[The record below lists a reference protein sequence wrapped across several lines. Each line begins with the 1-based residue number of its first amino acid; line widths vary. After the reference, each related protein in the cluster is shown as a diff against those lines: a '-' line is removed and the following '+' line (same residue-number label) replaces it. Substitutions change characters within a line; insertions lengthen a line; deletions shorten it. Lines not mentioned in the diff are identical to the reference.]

1 MSLSSEELVPVNQI
15 RKIYLDEVMERM
27 EQYVLVTAELS
38 A

>member
-1 MSLSSEELVPVNQI
+1 MSLSSEVPV
-15 RKIYLDEVMERM
+15 KWVGKLYLDEVMEGV